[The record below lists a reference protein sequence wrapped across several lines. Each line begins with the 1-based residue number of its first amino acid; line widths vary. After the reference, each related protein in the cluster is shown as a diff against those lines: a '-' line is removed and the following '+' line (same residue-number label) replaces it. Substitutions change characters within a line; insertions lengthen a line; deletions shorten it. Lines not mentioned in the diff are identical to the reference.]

1 MGANEFIVANS
12 ACYDRMRIDIGKPVT
27 DVVMEDVMADGNRH
41 FEHKY
46 FTIRERV
53 ELGEVK
59 MYWISGKDNPADIMT
74 KPVDK
79 ATIDR
84 LLPYL
89 RGDKEVPLP
98 NGLKIWFG
106 PYCKAEFRANKA

>member
-1 MGANEFIVANS
+1 
-12 ACYDRMRIDIGKPVT
+12 
-27 DVVMEDVMADGNRH
+27 MESPLVPTSRPRRRALFARH

-74 KPVDK
+74 KAVDK

-89 RGDKEVPLP
+89 SGDMEIPLP
-98 NGLKIWFG
+98 DGLKIWFG
-106 PYCKAEFRANKA
+106 PYGKAELRANRA

>member
-1 MGANEFIVANS
+1 
-12 ACYDRMRIDIGKPVT
+12 MRR
-27 DVVMEDVMADGNRH
+27 A
-41 FEHKY
+41 
-46 FTIRERV
+46 RV

-74 KPVDK
+74 TAVDK

-89 RGDKEVPLP
+89 SGDKEIPLP
-98 NGLKIWFG
+98 EGLKIWFG
-106 PYCKAEFRANKA
+106 PYNKAEFRTNRSIAPS